1 MCSESKGAYQ
11 LYGYDKKLK
20 GLHFKE
26 MTVKKGIKFKMS
38 NTLFRV
44 RFAVLCSNVLSV
56 HS

>member
-1 MCSESKGAYQ
+1 MCSENKSAYQ
-11 LYGYDKKLK
+11 FNDYDKKWK

-26 MTVKKGIKFKMS
+26 MTVKKGIKFKIS